1 MSIRA
6 THWSEGLESD
16 GKENDMTARL
26 LVFMLLT
33 LVAAAR
39 PAVAA
44 SVDGADVHWTSK
56 GSGPA
61 VIFVHGWTCDES
73 SWDGQVPAISQRY
86 RVITL
91 DLPGHGKSDL
101 PKDGKFSMEL
111 FARAVE
117 AVRSEA
123 KVERAVLVGHSMGT
137 PVIRVYA
144 TMYPQRVAGL
154 VLVDG
159 LVQLAGAPAIQRPP
173 MVGTAGM
180 QARERMVRG
189 MFGPA
194 TTPTLQEHIL
204 KMMLG
209 TKEATAQGAM
219 AATWE
224 QPWATNDPITVPTLG
239 VYAAKPLASR
249 DAINRIF
256 PKVEYHE
263 IPGSAHFLMMEKPDE
278 FNRLLT
284 AFLRTVYPA
293 VR

>member
-1 MSIRA
+1 M
-6 THWSEGLESD
+6 
-16 GKENDMTARL
+16 RL
-26 LVFMLLT
+26 RLIALMFVASV
-33 LVAAAR
+33 VAAH
-39 PAVAA
+39 PALAA
-44 SVDGADVHWTSK
+44 HVDGANIHWTSQ

-73 SWDGQVPAISQRY
+73 SWEGQVPAFRQRY

-91 DLPGHGKSDL
+91 DLPGHGKSDP
-101 PKDGKFSMEL
+101 PKDGRFSMEL

-137 PVIRVYA
+137 PVIRTYA
-144 TMYPQRVAGL
+144 TMHPSRVAGL

-159 LVQLAGAPAIQRPP
+159 LVQIAGAAPPFTPPP
-173 MVGTAGM
+173 MTGAEGLK
-180 QARERMVRG
+180 ARENMIRG

-194 TTPTLQEHIL
+194 TTPRLQQHIL

-209 TKEATAQGAM
+209 TKEATAAGAM
-219 AATWE
+219 TATWD
-224 QPWATNDPITVPTLG
+224 QSWVKNDPITVPVLG
-239 VYAAKPLASR
+239 VYAARPLASR
-249 DAINRIF
+249 DAITRIF

-278 FNRLLT
+278 FNQLLCT
-284 AFLRTVYPA
+284 TSLRTVYP
-293 VR
+293 

>member
-1 MSIRA
+1 MRA
-6 THWSEGLESD
+6 RILALMILAS
-16 GKENDMTARL
+16 
-26 LVFMLLT
+26 
-33 LVAAAR
+33 VAAAR
-39 PAVAA
+39 PALAA
-44 SVDGADVHWTSK
+44 NVDGANIHWTST

-61 VIFVHGWTCDES
+61 IIFVHGWTCDES
-73 SWDGQVPAISQRY
+73 SWEGQVPAFSKGY

-91 DLPGHGKSDL
+91 DLPGHGKSDV

-123 KVERAVLVGHSMGT
+123 KVERAVFVGHSMGT
-137 PVIRVYA
+137 PVIRTYA
-144 TMYPQRVAGL
+144 LTYPARVAGL

-159 LVQLAGAPAIQRPP
+159 LVQVAGSAPVFTPPP
-173 MVGTAGM
+173 MTGAEGLK
-180 QARERMVRG
+180 ARENMVRG

-194 TTPTLQEHIL
+194 TTPQLQQHIL

-209 TKEATAQGAM
+209 TKEATAAGAM
-219 AATWE
+219 TATWD
-224 QPWATNDPITVPTLG
+224 QSWVKNVPIAVPVLG
-239 VYAAKPLASR
+239 VYAARPLASR
-249 DAINRIF
+249 EAITRIF

-284 AFLRTVYPA
+284 AFLRTVY
-293 VR
+293 R